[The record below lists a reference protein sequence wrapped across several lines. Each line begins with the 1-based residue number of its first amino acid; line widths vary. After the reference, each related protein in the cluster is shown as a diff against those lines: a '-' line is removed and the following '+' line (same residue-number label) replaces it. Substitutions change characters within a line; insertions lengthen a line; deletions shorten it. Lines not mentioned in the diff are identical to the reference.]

1 MKALSASDPVTQV
14 AGAAAPRLEVR
25 HLTKSYLHG
34 DGTRVPV
41 LNDISFAVADLE
53 FVAIVGPSGCG
64 KSTFLRIVDGL
75 MAPDSGTIEID
86 GRPVRGAG
94 HGRGMVF
101 QSFDLL
107 PWRTAIGNVE
117 FGLEMMSVPRR
128 ECRERAQ
135 RWIERVGLNGF
146 EHAYPH
152 QLSGGMQQ
160 RVGIARALAI
170 EPEVLLMDEPF
181 GALDVQTRDLLQD
194 ELLAIWQRDRKT
206 VLFVTHS
213 IEEAIY
219 LADRIVLFT
228 PRPARIDRVLE
239 RAVRTSARRGCQIDA
254 GVRRAA
260 ARDLAL
266 AQARRAYID
275 QHLRVRRKAFRTEF
289 KEKP

>member
-1 MKALSASDPVTQV
+1 VSEVLGPKLEISHLSKGFSRSASS
-14 AGAAAPRLEVR
+14 AM
-25 HLTKSYLHG
+25 
-34 DGTRVPV
+34 PV
-41 LNDISFAVADLE
+41 LDDLSLAVADLE

-75 MAPDSGTIEID
+75 IPPDTGTIRLN
-86 GRPVRGAG
+86 GAPVNGPG

-101 QSFDLL
+101 QSFDLF

-117 FGLEMMSVPRR
+117 FGLEMQNLPRA
-128 ECRERAQ
+128 ERRRRAHH
-135 RWIERVGLNGF
+135 WIELVGLQGF
-146 EHAYPH
+146 ENSYPH

-194 ELLAIWQRDRKT
+194 ELLAIWQRERKT

-219 LADRIVLFT
+219 LADRVLVFT
-228 PRPARIDRVLE
+228 PRPARIERVVDVPFG
-239 RAVRTSARRGCQIDA
+239 RPRREDMKSDPGFVELRREIWQSLKH
-254 GVRRAA
+254 GVR
-260 ARDLAL
+260 
-266 AQARRAYID
+266 I
-275 QHLRVRRKAFRTEF
+275 
-289 KEKP
+289 

>member
-1 MKALSASDPVTQV
+1 MTRSPRPPEGSGDGLASK
-14 AGAAAPRLEVR
+14 LEVS
-25 HLTKSYLHG
+25 HVSKSFRRGGG
-34 DGTRVPV
+34 DVIPV
-41 LNDISFAVADLE
+41 LDDVSLSVADLE

-75 MAPDSGTIEID
+75 IAPDHGTISINGKAVE
-86 GRPVRGAG
+86 GPG

-101 QSFDLL
+101 QSFDLF
-107 PWRTAIGNVE
+107 PWRTALGNVE
-117 FGLEMMSVPRR
+117 FGMEMMNVPRR
-128 ECRERAQ
+128 ECRERA
-135 RWIERVGLNGF
+135 RGYIERVGLAGF
-146 EHAYPH
+146 ENAYPH
-152 QLSGGMQQ
+152 ELSGGMQQ

-228 PRPARIDRVLE
+228 PRPARVENVLE
-239 RAVRTSARRGCQIDA
+239 VPFGRPRTEDMKADPAFVALRRDIWQSLKH
-254 GVRRAA
+254 GVR
-260 ARDLAL
+260 
-266 AQARRAYID
+266 I
-275 QHLRVRRKAFRTEF
+275 
-289 KEKP
+289 